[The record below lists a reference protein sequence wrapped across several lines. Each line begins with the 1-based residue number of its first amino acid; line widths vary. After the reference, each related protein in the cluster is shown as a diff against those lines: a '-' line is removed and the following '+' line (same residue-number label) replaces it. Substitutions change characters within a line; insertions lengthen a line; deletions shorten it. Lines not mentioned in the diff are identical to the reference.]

1 MVRVFNASMQ
11 ALSEIKF
18 QQLEMGS
25 WAPPRKKRCIEKN
38 KRFCTLFVRFKDGEF
53 NLSDYLDAVTWLDCN
68 TSCVAT
74 FYFNTV
80 FYVGLVLLKKVDL
93 VTIDFMGVD
102 LITSWHRLQGEDQSP
117 NLYHHLSWPSPVVP
131 HSSKSL
137 CLARRKFEVWKSIQ
151 LVSQLICH
159 LQHTCII

>member
-80 FYVGLVLLKKVDL
+80 FYVGLVLATKRK
-93 VTIDFMGVD
+93 
-102 LITSWHRLQGEDQSP
+102 LIW
-117 NLYHHLSWPSPVVP
+117 W
-131 HSSKSL
+131 
-137 CLARRKFEVWKSIQ
+137 
-151 LVSQLICH
+151 QLISWELISSPRDTDSRGRISPLTSTTTWVDQVLLLPIVQKACAWPEEN
-159 LQHTCII
+159 LRCENQSNW